1 MGFLFRLF
9 LLVVLLVGLFW
20 VFREPV
26 MDRLGNRARAEVGE
40 AGRKARGAT
49 DGLDLDTDRIGAEL
63 KQTGRVVRRKGAA
76 ALHKLDEATRDPRTT
91 AKIKARLALD
101 PDLSARDIGVDTTD
115 GRVTLSGRADSPEDV
130 ARAIRLAMQEDEV
143 VEVTSTIQV
152 RRPAAEDGR
161 PVTSG
166 RDVPPA
172 AIPSPAPTAT
182 PLP

>member
-40 AGRKARGAT
+40 AGRKARGAV
-49 DGLDLDTDRIGAEL
+49 DDLDTDRIGAEL
-63 KQTGRVVRRKGAA
+63 RQTGRVVRRKGAI

-115 GRVTLSGRADSPEDV
+115 GRVTLSGRVDSPEDV

-152 RRPAAEDGR
+152 RRPAAEEGR

-172 AIPSPAPTAT
+172 AIPSPVPTAT